1 MKIYI
6 DADTDTEYT
15 ENELRQLWEEWDDS
29 ADNNANKQDTF
40 EEFIDAAHHNN
51 GGSLYEKL

>member
-51 GGSLYEKL
+51 GGESI